1 MLDGQLARTD
11 FFLPRLPTGRILLI
25 GFRISPFASYIPSHA
40 RRLHNQ
46 LFSDSIDNPI
56 GLHRQPHPI
65 HLIPSGNLHRRPL
78 IAISRFPLPLSK
90 VHSLLSI
97 AFHLVAYHFPYRVLT
112 GSWFGS
118 CAIKSFIHSLSLVF
132 CLFTLS
138 LISCFRRSLSS
149 IFVLLLCAEIRLYA
163 YVNLTFQ
170 SQKDRFLQLADI
182 AYR

>member
-1 MLDGQLARTD
+1 MINLLGQYL
-11 FFLPRLPTGRILLI
+11 FLPRLPTGRILLI
-25 GFRISPFASYIPSHA
+25 GSRICPFASYIPSHA

-65 HLIPSGNLHRRPL
+65 HLIPSGNLHRRPF

-97 AFHLVAYHFPYRVLT
+97 AFRPVAYHFPYLVLT

-132 CLFTLS
+132 SFFTQSDLLFPPLCRRYLYCYFVQKYDYMLMLT
-138 LISCFRRSLSS
+138 RRSSL
-149 IFVLLLCAEIRLYA
+149 R
-163 YVNLTFQ
+163 
-170 SQKDRFLQLADI
+170 KDRFLQLADI
-182 AYR
+182 TYR